1 MEATTRLFW
10 HPPVP
15 GAKLS
20 QYLSALDRLCGEIAL
35 VDGIS
40 EEQAAKEIE
49 GLLKTGTLKRSA

>member
-1 MEATTRLFW
+1 MASA
-10 HPPVP
+10 
-15 GAKLS
+15 GARRHQKLS

-49 GLLKTGTLKRSA
+49 GLLKTGTLKRCA